1 MKKILVVDLAI
12 CSLWMLSVF
21 GGRGSWTQP
30 LFIIAVLSVL
40 FRLVVSFSLYY
51 QERRSWLPLGVFALM
66 TYFLVCEGDMSVGT
80 IVKYFFFLTG
90 MEYSHEMGIALAMF
104 LLFWLF
110 VAPFLYFLCFLWE
123 WRRAELMWKELLGGV
138 LWHDRLTKTCSAILA
153 VMLLT
158 FLS

>member
-51 QERRSWLPLGVFALM
+51 QERRSWLPLGVFAL
-66 TYFLVCEGDMSVGT
+66 TTSFFVYEGDMTVTT
-80 IVKYFFFLTG
+80 IAKCFFFLPG
-90 MEYSHEMGIALAMF
+90 MDYCRE
-104 LLFWLF
+104 
-110 VAPFLYFLCFLWE
+110 
-123 WRRAELMWKELLGGV
+123 
-138 LWHDRLTKTCSAILA
+138 
-153 VMLLT
+153 
-158 FLS
+158 